1 MVFVVGVFKE
11 ETAHVK
17 NMGRSLKFEKN
28 KQMDFSIFS
37 SFLPE
42 GLLSHFDIVEFKEL
56 GDLQTKK
63 DCFYIYLDEKNI
75 LPKEYSEI
83 EYESKGFYER
93 TIIQDFPIRGKAV
106 YLGIRRR
113 RWRNKNKKTFEVKS
127 DYSFIA
133 EGSKLTVELSD
144 FLKDTGRDPRRYD
157 K

>member
-1 MVFVVGVFKE
+1 
-11 ETAHVK
+11 
-17 NMGRSLKFEKN
+17 
-28 KQMDFSIFS
+28 MDCSIFS
-37 SFLPE
+37 SFLPQ
-42 GLLSHFDIVEFKEL
+42 GLLTHFDIVDFKEL
-56 GDLQTKK
+56 GDLQTKN

-75 LPKEYSEI
+75 LPKDFKNADF
-83 EYESKGFYER
+83 ESKGFYER

-113 RWRNKNKKTFEVKS
+113 RWRNKFDKSIEVKS

-133 EGSKLTVELSD
+133 EGSKLTIELSA

>member
-1 MVFVVGVFKE
+1 
-11 ETAHVK
+11 
-17 NMGRSLKFEKN
+17 
-28 KQMDFSIFS
+28 MDFSLLC

-42 GLLSHFDIVEFKEL
+42 GLLSHFDIFDFKEL

-63 DCFYIYLDEKNI
+63 DCIFIYLDEKNQ
-75 LPKEYSEI
+75 LPNCYDLKEF
-83 EYESKGFYER
+83 ESKGFYDR

-106 YLGIRRR
+106 YLCIRRR
-113 RWRNKNKKTFEVKS
+113 RWRNKIDRSIEVKS

>member
-1 MVFVVGVFKE
+1 
-11 ETAHVK
+11 
-17 NMGRSLKFEKN
+17 
-28 KQMDFSIFS
+28 MDFSIFS

-42 GLLSHFDIVEFKEL
+42 GLLTRFDIVDFKEL
-56 GDLQTKK
+56 GDLQTKN

-75 LPKEYSEI
+75 LPKDFKNADF
-83 EYESKGFYER
+83 ESKGFYER
-93 TIIQDFPIRGKAV
+93 TIIQDFPIRGKAL

-113 RWRNKNKKTFEVKS
+113 RWRNKFDKSIEVKS

-133 EGSKLTVELSD
+133 EGSKLTVELSA